1 MGPTISPRSCGWPG
15 EPWPG
20 GNPSWS
26 SSSSLWMAPS
36 CLAVLGKSLL
46 LGKKGNGAGNTS
58 PWVWRGCRGQDSTW
72 CSSRGTS
79 LWPEGMKGTR
89 RSPVRDGA
97 PRGAVLGAG
106 RERGPPAG
114 AGEGFCGIF
123 TPSLWRSPL
132 CPPGR
137 RQGSRSASGD
147 VAAPAC
153 TAGESCGRRI
163 KAQRWRSG
171 TNSAASL
178 SKGHTI
184 STRKLYTS
192 GPNEV
197 RVGVRQG
204 TRSGLASASHSH
216 QGELA
221 KVFLYCTP
229 SPAAW
234 QPLTQ
239 SFLEPEAA
247 CLCFWFL

>member
-1 MGPTISPRSCGWPG
+1 MEQQQQLVDGPFLPCGSGQIPAARGKGERSWKHQ
-15 EPWPG
+15 
-20 GNPSWS
+20 
-26 SSSSLWMAPS
+26 SLGLEGLLWTGLNAVQQQGD
-36 CLAVLGKSLL
+36 LAVAR
-46 LGKKGNGAGNTS
+46 GNEGDTREPCEGWSAQGCCAGCWQGA
-58 PWVWRGCRGQDSTW
+58 WA
-72 CSSRGTS
+72 
-79 LWPEGMKGTR
+79 TR
-89 RSPVRDGA
+89 RS
-97 PRGAVLGAG
+97 RG
-106 RERGPPAG
+106 
-114 AGEGFCGIF
+114 GFLWDF
-123 TPSLWRSPL
+123 HPSLQRSPL

-147 VAAPAC
+147 VAAPVC

-197 RVGVRQG
+197 RVGARQG